1 MSITV
6 TELDKLALIKK
17 IDSDGKILLV
27 ACPSDFKVGT
37 SARGSGLTVL
47 GELQISGSAY
57 FLKPVKFIGGLSGSL
72 TQLVDGTPYIVAADG
87 ITATTGS
94 SGQITLTADGSESPA
109 AGSDNQVQ
117 FNNAGKLGASSNLWF
132 GTSGLYVTGS
142 AYISSDVGIGT
153 TAPSWVFEVS
163 SDSND
168 SRVAI
173 SQYTS
178 TAAESPALYLSR
190 ARGTE
195 ASPTVV
201 SDGDLVGWINFSA
214 HDGTNFE
221 QAATIKAE
229 IDGSPADDATDMPGR
244 LVFSTTTDG
253 ADVSTER
260 MRINARGDVAIGTS
274 SPDSRYQ
281 LLVNGDLSLHT
292 GSYFRVGGTAVAS
305 FSGNEVSIGS
315 SATSKTLALYSDVGK
330 VLSIDAAGVV
340 TFDVVPE
347 EDTNDTVLILNSS
360 NEIVRDE
367 IDSRVWGTTLLDG
380 TNGTNNELAIFTDS
394 NSVEG
399 DSDLTW
405 DATTLAVAGNQT
417 LITSNAGLT
426 NDRALFVQN
435 LETHCNIEIDAFKDA
450 DPNIILSEN
459 TGVKW
464 SMGNNNADDNL
475 RFRNASW
482 ASRAE
487 LTQDGDFQIDGDLTV
502 TGNDI
507 KNSADLTT
515 ITMNADGSITSPLQ
529 PAVYAFRN
537 STQDLNPD
545 TGYETV
551 IFNDEATT
559 NGTAFD
565 VGGDYNTA
573 TGVFTAPADGKYFI
587 SAEVMMTNTT
597 TGDGY
602 ILLRCVTTNSAA
614 DSINQYAGRVNPNT
628 FATEANYIQI
638 LGNWLV
644 SMDSGHTAY
653 VEIKNSVADSNTKIY
668 GSTTT
673 PYTRIQIIKVA

>member
-292 GSYFRVGGTAVAS
+292 GSYFRVGGIAVAS

-417 LITSNAGLT
+417 LITSNTGLT